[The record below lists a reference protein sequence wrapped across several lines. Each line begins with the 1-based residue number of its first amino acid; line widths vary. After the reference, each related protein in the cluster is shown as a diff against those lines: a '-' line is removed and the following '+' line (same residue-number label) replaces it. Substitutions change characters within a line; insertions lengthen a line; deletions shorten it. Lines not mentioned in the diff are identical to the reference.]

1 MPVQIVR
8 PRSIGV
14 TSGGAWRAILLTGVS
29 GVVGRGYGQA
39 QPTTGQAA

>member
-1 MPVQIVR
+1 MPVQIVS

-14 TSGGAWRAILLTGVS
+14 ASAGAWRATLLTNAS

-39 QPTTGQAA
+39 QPMTGQAA